1 MESGVSVAGLMT
13 QVLPETSAGKSFQ
26 LGMAMGKFH
35 GVMRPTTPTG
45 MRTLMA
51 NLFCSSEGVV
61 IAKEPAAFA
70 GHVKGLVDGFLH
82 VAAGF
87 GQHLAHFAG
96 HVAGV
101 LFLALLQQ
109 DAGAQQD
116 LGPLGRG
123 NEAPGGKGLLRRGDG
138 QVHVFGVRGGKRADD
153 VGVVGGIQ
161 VQDGLAARGR
171 QPLAADQIV
180 VGGIGHESSSKIESV
195 DSDQWTAVRT

>member
-51 NLFCSSEGVV
+51 NLFCSSLRGGLAEET
-61 IAKEPAAFA
+61 ATFA
-70 GHVKGLVDGFLH
+70 GHVEGLVDGFLH

-101 LFLALLQQ
+101 LLLALLEE
-109 DAGAQQD
+109 DAGAEED
-116 LGPLGRG
+116 LSALGRG
-123 NEAPGGKGLLRRGDG
+123 NEAPGGEGLLRGGDG
-138 QVHVFGVRGGKRADD
+138 QGNVFSVRRRERRRRRRSGR
-153 VGVVGGIQ
+153 
-161 VQDGLAARGR
+161 RG
-171 QPLAADQIV
+171 
-180 VGGIGHESSSKIESV
+180 
-195 DSDQWTAVRT
+195 

>member
-1 MESGVSVAGLMT
+1 MSVAGLMT

-51 NLFCSSEGVV
+51 NLFCKLGGRGLAE
-61 IAKEPAAFA
+61 ETAAFA
-70 GHVKGLVDGFLH
+70 GDVEGLVDGFLH

-87 GQHLAHFAG
+87 GEHLAHFAG

-101 LFLALLQQ
+101 LLLALLQQ
-109 DAGAQQD
+109 DSGADED

-123 NEAPGGKGLLRRGDG
+123 NEAPGGEGLFGG
-138 QVHVFGVRGGKRADD
+138 GNGHVHVFSAGGRECAHD
-153 VGVVGGIQ
+153 VGVVSRVHVEDGFAACGGQ
-161 VQDGLAARGR
+161 PFAAN
-171 QPLAADQIV
+171 QIV
-180 VGGIGHESSSKIESV
+180 VRGVGHWKPRNQGLGTRDEGLE
-195 DSDQWTAVRT
+195 T

>member
-1 MESGVSVAGLMT
+1 
-13 QVLPETSAGKSFQ
+13 
-26 LGMAMGKFH
+26 MAMGKFH

-51 NLFCSSEGVV
+51 NLFWQLGGGGLAE
-61 IAKEPAAFA
+61 ETPALA
-70 GHVKGLVDGFLH
+70 GHVKGFVDGFLH

-87 GQHLAHFAG
+87 GEHLAHLAG

-101 LFLALLQQ
+101 FFLASGGGC
-109 DAGAQQD
+109 AGANQD

-123 NEAPGGKGLLRRGDG
+123 NQPPGGEGLFGGGDG
-138 QVHVFGVRGGKRADD
+138 RGHVFGVGGGEGADH

-161 VQDGLAARGR
+161 VEDGLAARGR

-180 VGGIGHESSSKIESV
+180 VGGIGHGSSQFKS
-195 DSDQWTAVRT
+195 